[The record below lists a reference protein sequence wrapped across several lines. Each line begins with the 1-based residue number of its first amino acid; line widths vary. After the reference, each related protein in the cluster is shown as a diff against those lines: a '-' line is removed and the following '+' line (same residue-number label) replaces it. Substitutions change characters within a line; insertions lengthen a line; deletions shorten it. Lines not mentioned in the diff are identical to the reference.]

1 VSFFLGVENRK
12 KLGNGK
18 KKAEKEK
25 SSSSHLDVLVGHL
38 VQQEQDVRLLR
49 VHGRV
54 VEPARDGVLD
64 RLASRL
70 RLRVDLRG
78 AAADQRQ
85 RGDGDR
91 ERALRPGSGVL
102 VLLRAP
108 GPRLE
113 RRPGRHEPPHDRR
126 EQLEQQ
132 QRLQPDGLVRE
143 DHLRVRHRDVG
154 EPLHVH
160 VAPRPPGV
168 VVEFG
173 VLFGLA
179 DLLVGHALPVEDDDV
194 LVGRLLDRQDS
205 RKRSQNGK
213 SRGHEVAEGDAADA
227 LRGAVRECESL
238 GLCLGFR
245 CLLGFFRGPGRA
257 LGGGSRRLGRG
268 GGCLCVG

>member
-1 VSFFLGVENRK
+1 MSFFLGVENRK
-12 KLGNGK
+12 KLGNRK

-132 QRLQPDGLVRE
+132 LYSWGYEVDSNASEVHIH
-143 DHLRVRHRDVG
+143 HLRRKLNADVIQTVRGIGYTIARGQDV
-154 EPLHVH
+154 
-160 VAPRPPGV
+160 A
-168 VVEFG
+168 
-173 VLFGLA
+173 
-179 DLLVGHALPVEDDDV
+179 
-194 LVGRLLDRQDS
+194 
-205 RKRSQNGK
+205 
-213 SRGHEVAEGDAADA
+213 
-227 LRGAVRECESL
+227 
-238 GLCLGFR
+238 
-245 CLLGFFRGPGRA
+245 
-257 LGGGSRRLGRG
+257 
-268 GGCLCVG
+268 